1 MYDYASVQTGSVAF
15 VILKNNAIFARW
27 KRNNLRFNFYMRKF
41 FGILA
46 FAAAAF
52 GFAACEQQQT
62 TDEKAPIV
70 IYDGPV
76 ALSDQG
82 FGMYY
87 GDKDFN
93 SVGVYSIV
101 LSDAVCFR
109 DGFGSPYLDSEGDM
123 LVLELLGDVLA
134 ADATVGIPAGTYH
147 ITADKSVTPRV
158 NVANSYIKRLVG
170 AVQYQYSFESGSIN
184 ISKNAQGTYD
194 VETVD
199 LVIKRGSELV
209 DAYYSY
215 SGDITLKEWSKVAA
229 EIQGLKSDV
238 VDMPFPYVS
247 PVYYGNLFGYGTGN
261 YVVTLATDGFMEDE
275 TGTVPGVAVVLN
287 MFGELVPGDNTILLK
302 EGTYTVYPDFNYHEF
317 SMLYGLNMDGVPFG
331 TYLAQ
336 IDKNGTQS
344 IEFINGGTVE
354 VTRGSENYEDVYTL
368 KYSLNTPSRK
378 VTGTWKGVLN
388 FLDASEGSGRVIL
401 STLDGDV
408 ACDMSKVERGH
419 MAHVETLKT
428 TYEPVEIAEA
438 WQLWL
443 EPRMW
448 TEEEKKLP
456 WDERIAAWDPN
467 GDIMI
472 LEFVVPLNT
481 RGDIAPELNKE
492 YKYTIQPN
500 LSMEDPL
507 YQVSVSKMGRPYD
520 DIFYEPFWKDYTYMT
535 GVDARR
541 GFTWQGGYRGNWYLH
556 YIPGTYQNMDE
567 MAPAVKGTVT
577 VTRTSEYA
585 ELEGGREANFNIVWD
600 LYDDAEASYNITGE
614 WAGPITLS
622 NEFAGDEGGDNIEF
636 E

>member
-1 MYDYASVQTGSVAF
+1 MHDHAVVTTFSLVL
-15 VILKNNAIFARW
+15 VILKNNAIFARL
-27 KRNNLRFNFYMRKF
+27 KSNYLKNLNNMRKF

-46 FAAAAF
+46 FAAAFF
-52 GFAACEQQQT
+52 GMTACE
-62 TDEKAPIV
+62 EEIVEEGAVV

-76 ALSDQG
+76 ALADQG

-87 GDKDFN
+87 GDKNFN
-93 SVGVYSIV
+93 SVGVYSVV
-101 LSDAVCFR
+101 LSDAICFR
-109 DGFGSPYLDSEGDM
+109 DGFGAPYLDSEGDM
-123 LVLELLGDVLA
+123 LVLEFLA
-134 ADATVGIPAGTYH
+134 ELKDADAPVGLPEGKYQ
-147 ITADKSVTPRV
+147 ITADTEVLPRINTSV
-158 NVANSYIKRLVG
+158 SYVKRLVG
-170 AVQYQYSFESGSIN
+170 SVQYQYTLESGSIN

-194 VETVD
+194 LETQD
-199 LVIKRGSELV
+199 LVIKKGNERHEV
-209 DAYYSY
+209 YYSY
-215 SGDITLKEWSKVAA
+215 SGALKIDEWSKVAA
-229 EIQGLKSDV
+229 EIQDLKSDV
-238 VDMPFPYVS
+238 IDMPFPYVS

-275 TGTVPGVAVVLN
+275 TGTVPGVALILN
-287 MFGELVPGDNTILLK
+287 MFGELVPGDNAILLK

-336 IDKNGTQS
+336 IDAKGTQS

-354 VTRGSENYEDVYTL
+354 VSRASVNYDDVYTL
-368 KYSLNTPSRK
+368 KYNLNTTSRK
-378 VTGTWKGVLN
+378 VTGTWVGALE
-388 FLDASEGSGRVIL
+388 FLDASEGSGRVVL

-408 ACDMSKVERGH
+408 DCDMSKVERGL
-419 MAHVETLKT
+419 MAQVETLMT
-428 TYEPVEIAEA
+428 TYEPVAIAEA

-456 WDERIAAWDPN
+456 WEERIEAWDPN

-520 DIFYEPFWKDYTYMT
+520 DIFYQPYWKDRYTYMT

-577 VTRTSEYA
+577 VTRTSDYRMNIGE
-585 ELEGGREANFNIVWD
+585 READFNIVWD

-614 WAGPITLS
+614 WSGPITLS
-622 NEFAGDEGGDNIEF
+622 NEFAGDEGDDNIEF

>member
-1 MYDYASVQTGSVAF
+1 
-15 VILKNNAIFARW
+15 
-27 KRNNLRFNFYMRKF
+27 MRKI

-46 FAAAAF
+46 LAAASL
-52 GFAACEQQQT
+52 GFAACEQHET
-62 TDEKAPIV
+62 PVNKAPIV

-76 ALSDQG
+76 ALADQG

-87 GDKDFN
+87 GDKN
-93 SVGVYSIV
+93 HTSEGVYSVV

-109 DGFGSPYLDSEGDM
+109 DGFGVPYLDSEGDM
-123 LVLELLGDVLA
+123 LVLEFLTDLKVSDDA
-134 ADATVGIPAGTYH
+134 ASLPEGKYVITNDKTVAPRINTATSFV
-147 ITADKSVTPRV
+147 
-158 NVANSYIKRLVG
+158 KRLNG
-170 AVQYQYSFESGSIN
+170 SVQYQYTLESGSIN
-184 ISKNAQGTYD
+184 ISRNAQGTYD
-194 VETVD
+194 LETQD
-199 LVIKRGSELV
+199 LVIRKGNEYHDV
-209 DAYYSY
+209 YYSY
-215 SGDITLKEWSKVAA
+215 SGDIKIDEWSKVAA
-229 EIQGLKSDV
+229 QIQDLKSDI

-275 TGTVPGVAVVLN
+275 TGTVPGIAIVLN

-336 IDKNGTQS
+336 IDSKGTQS

-354 VTRGSENYEDVYTL
+354 VKRGSVNYEDVYTL
-368 KYSLNTPSRK
+368 KYSLNAPSRK
-378 VTGTWKGVLN
+378 ITGTWVGALN
-388 FLDASEGSGRVIL
+388 FVDASEGSGRVIL

-408 ACDMSKVERGH
+408 KCDMSKVERGH

-428 TYEPVEIAEA
+428 TYEPVDIAEA

-448 TEEEKKLP
+448 TAEEKQLP

-472 LEFVVPLNT
+472 LEFVVPLNSN
-481 RGDIAPELNKE
+481 GDIAPEMNKE

-500 LSMEDPL
+500 LSMEEPL

-520 DIFYEPFWKDYTYMT
+520 DIFYKPFWVEKYPYMT

-541 GFTWQGGYRGNWYLH
+541 GFTWDGGYRGNWYLH

-567 MAPAVKGTVT
+567 MAPAVKGTVK
-577 VTRTSEYA
+577 VTRTSEYKMVIG
-585 ELEGGREANFNIVWD
+585 EREADFNIVWD
-600 LYDDAEASYNITGE
+600 LYDDAEASYNISGE
-614 WAGPITLS
+614 WSGPITLS
-622 NEFAGDEGGDNIEF
+622 NEFAGDSESGSDLEF